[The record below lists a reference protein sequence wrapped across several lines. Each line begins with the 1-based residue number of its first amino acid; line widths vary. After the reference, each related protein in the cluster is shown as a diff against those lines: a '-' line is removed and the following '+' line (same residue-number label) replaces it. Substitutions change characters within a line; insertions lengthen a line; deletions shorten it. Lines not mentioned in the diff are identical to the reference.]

1 MGAKKFIIATMMVFS
16 ITSVSHG
23 WCEQN
28 GFLVQHSGGIDVQQ
42 TVDVENVSAVVEFFS
57 FYCPPCFAFSQQYGI
72 DTGIRNILP
81 SGKKMVKYH
90 VDFLGPLGPQLT
102 DAWAMAQVMGIE
114 DKVEPLLFEAAQ
126 VNRSLTTPESIRAV
140 FEKAGVS
147 GEEYNR
153 MMDSILVKAKAAEM
167 RQRFRDYKVTGTP
180 AVFVNGQHINNSDF
194 HGETPEAYRREYVAA
209 VENLLRAGE

>member
-1 MGAKKFIIATMMVFS
+1 MALKACGMTRRRFVGLCMVLNVMAPGLALGDAVKTMV
-16 ITSVSHG
+16 VP
-23 WCEQN
+23 Q
-28 GFLVQHSGGIDVQQ
+28 LVQAAEQP
-42 TVDVENVSAVVEFFS
+42 AVVEFFS
-57 FYCPPCFAFSQQYGI
+57 FYCPPCFAFYQQYGI
-72 DTGIRNILP
+72 DKGIRDVLP

-114 DKVEPLLFEAAQ
+114 DKVEPLLFEATQ
-126 VNRSLTTPESIRAV
+126 VTRSLTTPDSIRAV

-147 GEEYNR
+147 GEEYDR
-153 MMDSILVKAKAAEM
+153 MMDSILVKARAAEM

-194 HGETPEAYRREYVAA
+194 RGETPEAYRQEYVDA
-209 VENLLRAGE
+209 VEKLLKAGG